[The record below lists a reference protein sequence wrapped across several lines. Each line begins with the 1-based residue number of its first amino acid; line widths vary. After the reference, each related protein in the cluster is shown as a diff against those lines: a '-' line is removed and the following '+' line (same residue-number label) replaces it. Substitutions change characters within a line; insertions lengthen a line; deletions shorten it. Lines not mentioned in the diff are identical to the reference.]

1 MVAPSRFD
9 GFNRVLPCLMINHR
23 QLTTIAE
30 LLLASFILS
39 HCFHSLINYMSALI
53 VTIVSFTDLI

>member
-39 HCFHSLINYMSALI
+39 HCFHSLINYMSAI
-53 VTIVSFTDLI
+53 